1 MPCLKGWLADP
12 DQIQKKQTMSFTPV
26 TLLRHWQTLRLV
38 RRYPQKT
45 TASEL
50 CTALEAEGFIVGKRT
65 VERDLQS
72 LSRIFPLVVDER
84 SKPFGWSWDKD
95 ARAFDLPGI
104 SLSESLTLLMARE
117 HLRSVMPSSTVSQM
131 TPYFL
136 LAEQKL
142 TALDG
147 RSGVAGWLDKVRI
160 IPAVQPLIAPQID
173 EQVLATIQQG
183 LLENRQCQVAYRK
196 RDVGAADDYPIH
208 PLGLIQRGLVLYL
221 VCTIKTYA
229 DIRLLAVHRIQVASV
244 LGLPVVTP
252 DGFDLDAYLAS
263 GAMGWSATKPIHLVA
278 AFSPEAGMHLQETP
292 LSEDQVIESLPDGR
306 LQVTA
311 TVLETQQLVWWLLGF
326 GDGVEVLAPEQ
337 LRQQIIV
344 KVQRLADRY
353 ADKAESE

>member
-1 MPCLKGWLADP
+1 
-12 DQIQKKQTMSFTPV
+12 MSFTPE

-38 RRYPQKT
+38 RRYPQKI
-45 TASEL
+45 TAAEL
-50 CTALEAEGFIVGKRT
+50 CCGLDAEGFTVGKRT

-131 TPYFL
+131 APYFQ

-147 RSGVAGWLDKVRI
+147 RVGVAGWLDKVRI
-160 IPAVQPLIAPQID
+160 IPATQPLIAPRID

-196 RDVGAADDYPIH
+196 REVGAADDYPIH

-229 DIRLLAVHRIQVASV
+229 DIRLLAVHRIQAATV
-244 LGLPVVTP
+244 LDSPVIAP
-252 DGFDLDAYLAS
+252 AGFELDTYLAS
-263 GAMGWSATKPIHLVA
+263 GAMGWSTTKPIKLVV
-278 AFSPEAGMHLQETP
+278 AFTPQIGLHLQETP
-292 LSEDQVIESLPDGR
+292 LSQDQVIESLADGR

-311 TVLETQQLVWWLLGF
+311 TVLETQQLLWWLLAF
-326 GDGVEVLAPEQ
+326 GDGVEVMAPVE
-337 LRQQIIV
+337 LRQQIIDKV
-344 KVQRLADRY
+344 KRLTDQY
-353 ADKAESE
+353 ADKNWE